1 MALSIQ
7 CRLGSRHYTGHWWR
21 WPRGTWRANHMKT
34 CHGQEICRH
43 GVTWSQH
50 VAKRCIHQVFIAAFA
65 GPRFCLRICILVVAA
80 LFLDTSHVSIPTQ
93 FQNIHKSYKIIHNTI
108 IRIYEMPFL
117 HGFGV
122 HVPSDL
128 PSTSVC
134 PDPGRSGC
142 TTAEAHAWLHAANGK
157 CFFEKTKET
166 DEGQMKYSANFSQR
180 RMFFGRVDVRAQ
192 DVQLFCSRHIQH
204 FIRHAESCRL
214 RVDQDW
220 KSSIWDDLRNN
231 TNFQMFLSVAAEG
244 CGVELNSAQPPPV
257 KRT

>member
-1 MALSIQ
+1 
-7 CRLGSRHYTGHWWR
+7 
-21 WPRGTWRANHMKT
+21 
-34 CHGQEICRH
+34 
-43 GVTWSQH
+43 
-50 VAKRCIHQVFIAAFA
+50 
-65 GPRFCLRICILVVAA
+65 
-80 LFLDTSHVSIPTQ
+80 
-93 FQNIHKSYKIIHNTI
+93 
-108 IRIYEMPFL
+108 MPCL

-128 PSTSVC
+128 PSTSVG

-142 TTAEAHAWLHAANGK
+142 TTAEAHAWLHVANGK

-192 DVQLFCSRHIQH
+192 DVQLFRSRHIQH

-220 KSSIWDDLRNN
+220 KSSI
-231 TNFQMFLSVAAEG
+231 
-244 CGVELNSAQPPPV
+244 
-257 KRT
+257 